1 MEEGLLPED
10 SAENSDMLYVS
21 GGAGKGYSN
30 NNGLFNI
37 SAQEL
42 TDIVNK
48 YKERDENMQDIHYFS
63 DKGGIASLLTAL
75 GTDKSNGI
83 SSIQGREEHFG
94 SNKVFRKPPPSFWDF
109 VLEAIGDKMIIIL
122 ICCSIFEIAISIYYI
137 YGAKK
142 DDNKDWIDG
151 VSIIVAVLV
160 VVSVGSITN
169 YKKEMK
175 FQDLNDIQNGT
186 TTYDVVRNGQPLKII
201 SDEIL
206 VGDLIKI
213 NYGEIL
219 PADMLMIEGNGVKID
234 ESSLTGE
241 SNAVRKKPFEKCNEE
256 LEQGEKNP
264 ASMILLSGTNVIE
277 GSGSAIAIAIGEHSQ
292 KGIIRGTIDNAQE
305 DNKTPLELKLNDIAD
320 LIGYFGLGSA
330 VVTLVALVIRMII
343 HYCTGTEFKFTDMLS
358 QILTII
364 ILCVSII
371 VVAIPEGLPL
381 AVTLSLAFSIK
392 KLMDN
397 NNLVRK
403 MHACETM
410 GGATVIC
417 TDKTGTLTLN
427 LMFVTRL
434 ITSNERIKINPTINI
449 KDINLKDSRK
459 VDMGQKRRE
468 DHSQLIENEDYW
480 DILYSAIA
488 LNVDCIINKLPQ
500 PDGNGDTEIFNTK
513 NKTDQGFI
521 EFLYQYKSPIS
532 AKKDLYLSNPENYQ
546 VSPFDSKKKRM
557 TTYVKNEQFPTGY
570 RLFTKGGAENA
581 MLYCDRYINK
591 NTGQVQQLNDEVRN
605 FVNNEINEMNKKMM
619 RTLYLCYRDIEEQ
632 EYENCNEPDDN
643 GLLIDQK
650 ELIFIGIFGL
660 QDSLRPGVQ
669 NSVDRCHNAGVRVIM
684 VTGDNLITATA
695 IAKDC
700 NIFPVKIDLD
710 NLRPRDVE
718 SNPSETNDPEKKS
731 AHLEQVLELQPY
743 AMTGNTFYNAID
755 GIFCQVCGKDTN
767 LCRCP
772 KSEAEAEELAKNGQP
787 KLPVKKDA
795 IRNMENF
802 IKISTN
808 LLVMARSQPIHK
820 YALVLG
826 LKELGNVVAVTGDGT
841 NDAPALSK
849 SDVGFSMNDG
859 TDIAKEASDIILM
872 DNNFSSIVIAMIYG
886 RSIYENIRKFL
897 QFQLTVN
904 FCACIL
910 VFLCSCIGN
919 DTPLTSIQ
927 MLWVNLI
934 MDSLGS
940 LALATEPPYD
950 ELLERK
956 PTNKNESIINGRMW
970 KHIVLQSI
978 FEITI
983 LLIMYILAPKYISEY
998 NKDLLDLAK
1007 DLKFCA
1013 TLPGNVTN
1021 DQKILYGTI
1030 EHWYDDSHFLYQIVN
1045 CTLPDMCSNDSF
1057 SQNYCSRKLRFKKLN
1072 DDINKINPIFINAS
1086 FNETRNQIPV
1096 IYNATKVYTKDYTLK
1111 DYHQTYLSHYGGTTH
1126 MTLIFDIFVIYTLFN
1141 QINCRIID
1149 DSFNT
1154 FKRISKGILFC
1165 LVTLIELGIQLVLS
1179 QLGGI
1184 IFHCVKDGIHK
1195 WHWAICFG
1203 FAISTMIF
1211 NFIIKLIPLEKIID
1225 PFTKGPSQQ
1234 NAEKART
1241 TINEMVN
1248 QNLKD

>member
-1 MEEGLLPED
+1 MEEGLLPDD
-10 SAENSDMLYVS
+10 SAEHSDMLYVS
-21 GGAGKGYSN
+21 GAGGKGYSQ

-37 SAQEL
+37 SPQEL

-63 DKGGIASLLTAL
+63 DKGGVAKLLTAL
-75 GTDKSNGI
+75 GTDKNYGI
-83 SSIQGREEHFG
+83 SSIDGREAHFG

-109 VLEAIGDKMIIIL
+109 VKEALGDKMIIIL
-122 ICCSIFEIAISIYYI
+122 ICCSIFEILISIYYNYI
-137 YGAKK
+137 QK
-142 DDNKDWIDG
+142 DNELKNNKDWIDG
-151 VSIIVAVLV
+151 LSIIVAVIV

-186 TTYDVVRNGQPLKII
+186 TTYDVIRNGQPQKII
-201 SDEIL
+201 SDDIL

-241 SNAVRKKPFEKCNEE
+241 SNAVRKKPYEKCNEE

-264 ASMILLSGTNVIE
+264 SSMILLSGTNVIE
-277 GSGSAIAIAIGEHSQ
+277 GTGTAIAIAIGEHSQ

-343 HYCTGTEFKFTDMLS
+343 NYSAGKEKFKWPGFFS
-358 QILTII
+358 NILTII

-410 GGATVIC
+410 GGANVIC

-434 ITSNERIKINPTINI
+434 ITSNERIKINPTVNLQE
-449 KDINLKDSRK
+449 INLKETK
-459 VDMGQKRRE
+459 KIDMGKKRRE
-468 DHSQLIENEDYW
+468 NHSQIIENEEYW
-480 DILYSAIA
+480 DVLYTAIA
-488 LNVDCIINKLPQ
+488 LNVDCNIKKLSQ
-500 PDGNGDTEIFNTK
+500 PDMNGDIEQFDTK

-532 AKKDLYLSNPENYQ
+532 TKRELYLSNPENYQ
-546 VSPFDSKKKRM
+546 ISPFDSKKKRM
-557 TTYVKNEQFPTGY
+557 TTYVKNEAFPTGY
-570 RLFTKGGAENA
+570 RLFTKGGADNA

-591 NTGQVQQLNDEVRN
+591 NTGQVQQLNDETKN
-605 FVNNEINEMNKKMM
+605 FINNEINEMNKKMM
-619 RTLYLCYRDIEEQ
+619 RTLYICYKDIEEQ

-650 ELIFIGIFGL
+650 ELIFIGVFGL

-669 NSVDRCHNAGVRVIM
+669 RSVDRCHSAGVRVIM

-710 NLRPRDVE
+710 NLRPRDIEV
-718 SNPSETNDPEKKS
+718 NPSETNDPEKK
-731 AHLEQVLELQPY
+731 AEHLEKLLEIQPY
-743 AMTGNTFYNAID
+743 AMTGNSFYNAID

-795 IRNMENF
+795 IRNMDNF
-802 IKISTN
+802 TKISTN

-978 FEITI
+978 FEIGI
-983 LLIMYILAPKYISEY
+983 LLTLYMIAPIYITEY
-998 NKDLLDLAK
+998 KK
-1007 DLKFCA
+1007 DLKTFAQNLEKCVD
-1013 TLPGNVTN
+1013 LPG
-1021 DQKILYGTI
+1021 DPKSSDKILYGTK
-1030 EHWYDDSHFLYQIVN
+1030 EDWSTKKRFFYYCNDTGNYTTKF
-1045 CTLPDMCSNDSF
+1045 CSNLAIGEREIYDKTIFENYSLPNNFNFSGMERNYTDDNLQSF
-1057 SQNYCSRKLRFKKLN
+1057 FKNY
-1072 DDINKINPIFINAS
+1072 
-1086 FNETRNQIPV
+1086 
-1096 IYNATKVYTKDYTLK
+1096 
-1111 DYHQTYLSHYGGTTH
+1111 YLEEYGSTTH
-1126 MTLIFDIFVIYTLFN
+1126 MTLIFDVFVIYTLFN
-1141 QINCRIID
+1141 QVNCRIID

-1154 FKRISKGILFC
+1154 FKRISKGLLFC
-1165 LVTLIELGIQLVLS
+1165 LVTLGELIIQVLLS

-1184 IFHCVKDGIHK
+1184 VFHCVSGGLHIYQ
-1195 WHWAICFG
+1195 WIICVCL
-1203 FAISTMIF
+1203 AISTMIF
-1211 NFIIKLIPLEKIID
+1211 NFIIKLIPLEKCID
-1225 PFTKGPSQQ
+1225 PFTKGPAQQ
-1234 NAEKART
+1234 SAEKART

-1248 QNLKD
+1248 QNLKE